1 MEDTE
6 AQSLLWRSLVGDVAQ
21 HRHEAFGCQAQEKAG
36 EQCCPSCSLVRA
48 NKETANTSKGG
59 GGGTYLEAGGEPQP
73 SPGHHSLTA
82 RGSGGEGG
90 SLEWDRGKGQ
100 LLSC

>member
-36 EQCCPSCSLVRA
+36 EQCCPSCRVWSGQTRRLRTQVRVEEEA
-48 NKETANTSKGG
+48 LILRRVESPNPHQDITALPRGAREGKEEVWS
-59 GGGTYLEAGGEPQP
+59 GT
-73 SPGHHSLTA
+73 
-82 RGSGGEGG
+82 EGRV
-90 SLEWDRGKGQ
+90 SF
-100 LLSC
+100 